1 LGIFL
6 RVHTRTHTTLTS
18 YTRVRVHTHGREKIG
33 ETCISA
39 ERAHACI
46 HSNLGMD
53 ALCLARGVALPTLL
67 LPYECAHVED
77 NLHLQGLFSC
87 FTVKDLYL
95 LLSAPWPFGLTWYK
109 RKEKKKQK
117 GLGVELEGGL
127 GRAQRCP
134 TRRRSRGSTAHGG
147 LASQTGAQLRGRGPE
162 FRMSSSVWAER
173 EPTPSPPTNPGQSR
187 F

>member
-18 YTRVRVHTHGREKIG
+18 YTRLRVHTHGREKIG

-109 RKEKKKQK
+109 RKEKKNKK
-117 GLGVELEGGL
+117 GWGWSWKEGWVEPNAAPREEE
-127 GRAQRCP
+127 A
-134 TRRRSRGSTAHGG
+134 GSTAHGG

-173 EPTPSPPTNPGQSR
+173 EPTPSPPNNPGQSR